1 MSHLGAMVT
10 IIKHLTLAALAVTV
24 LPTLLFAVGSHFL
37 FSGTS
42 KDMNLKN
49 V

>member
-24 LPTLLFAVGSHFL
+24 LPTLIFAVDLISYFL
-37 FSGTS
+37 VRQ
-42 KDMNLKN
+42 KI
-49 V
+49 